1 MTNISL
7 HFEGVDDIQLRNLQ
21 AFMADQEAFI
31 SLVWDKKG
39 RVLVIGHHLTP
50 DKMARA
56 GQHLTNKATED
67 LARINELKP
76 DQDLS
81 PGAWRQLVEKSLQK
95 GRVNYSGADLR

>member
-1 MTNISL
+1 MTEASL

-21 AFMADQEAFI
+21 AFMSNQEAFI
-31 SLVWDKKG
+31 SLVWDKRG

-56 GQHLTNKATED
+56 GRHLTNKAQED
-67 LARINELKP
+67 VARIMALGP
-76 DQDLS
+76 AQDLE
-81 PGAWRQLVEKSLQK
+81 PGAWEDIVRDALQK